1 MPLLFAF
8 YLFHLQALALDLQ
21 GEPVCDHGDKFAVGG
36 LSLGA
41 VDRVAKVLLESLQ
54 ISAIPCHLDGMAD
67 GCACRPTKNGFA
79 SKQICCLICWYEPR
93 LFIGLS

>member
-8 YLFHLQALALDLQ
+8 FSDRQSTTVLLLQYQ
-21 GEPVCDHGDKFAVGG
+21 PVGDHGDELAIGRLTLGVGNG
-36 LSLGA
+36 IA
-41 VDRVAKVLLESLQ
+41 EVLLKRFQ
-54 ISAIPCHLDGMAD
+54 IAPIPGHFNGMAD
-67 GCACRPTKNGFA
+67 RCACRPTKNGFA

>member
-21 GEPVCDHGDKFAVGG
+21 CQPISDHGDEFAVGG
-36 LSLGA
+36 LSLGT
-41 VDRVAKVLLESLQ
+41 VYGVAEVLLEGFQ
-54 ISAIPCHLDGMAD
+54 IAPIPSHLDGMAD

>member
-21 GEPVCDHGDKFAVGG
+21 GEPVCDHGDKFRVGG

-41 VDRVAKVLLESLQ
+41 VDGVAEILLQRLQ
-54 ISAIPCHLDGMAD
+54 VAPVPGHLNGVAD
-67 GCACRPTKNGFA
+67 ACAFRPTKSDLV

>member
-21 GEPVCDHGDKFAVGG
+21 GEPVCDHGDKLTVGW
-36 LSLGA
+36 LALGIGN
-41 VDRVAKVLLESLQ
+41 RVAEILLQ
-54 ISAIPCHLDGMAD
+54 GFQVTPVPCHLNGVAD